1 MTDVQ
6 MGMKTHPAEAVL
18 ADYLS
23 NTLSEAERAR
33 VEEHVAS
40 CGSCLEAVVS
50 AHDALKVFGKT
61 KQLKKGNIMKK
72 LNIYLLLAVVS
83 FVLSFAIRQYFVQ
96 FLVAT
101 LLLGVKW
108 IADSKSAKMLV
119 MIYEAWKN
127 GGEKEA
133 SRILNVLDAESKNR
147 LK

>member
-33 VEEHVAS
+33 VEDHAAS
-40 CGSCLEAVVS
+40 CDSCLEAIVS

-61 KQLKKGNIMKK
+61 KQPKKGNIMRK

-83 FVLSFAIRQYFVQ
+83 FAFSFAIPRYFIQ

-119 MIYEAWKN
+119 MIYEAWKK

-133 SRILNVLDAESKNR
+133 SRILKFLDVKSKDR
-147 LK
+147 F

>member
-1 MTDVQ
+1 
-6 MGMKTHPAEAVL
+6 
-18 ADYLS
+18 
-23 NTLSEAERAR
+23 
-33 VEEHVAS
+33 
-40 CGSCLEAVVS
+40 
-50 AHDALKVFGKT
+50 
-61 KQLKKGNIMKK
+61 LKKGNIMKK

-119 MIYEAWKN
+119 MIYEAWKK